1 MEFIKNETYVT
12 QLLKQR
18 QLKRDKQAKSQLK
31 RNIYIRVDGW
41 SRCLNRRESQRKE
54 SRRRKEKK
62 GKQRMESRVLGTS
75 ACGQGQLR
83 PSERVSPLVRHH
95 AVHLVDGGCEGAQT
109 YLLRL
114 VDDLRARLDPLF
126 RDRQVFVGVHQ
137 QVEGT

>member
-1 MEFIKNETYVT
+1 MEPLSPQQE
-12 QLLKQR
+12 R
-18 QLKRDKQAKSQLK
+18 KS
-31 RNIYIRVDGW
+31 
-41 SRCLNRRESQRKE
+41 KE
-54 SRRRKEKK
+54 GEQKKERK

-75 ACGQGQLR
+75 ARGQVQLR

-95 AVHLVDGGCEGAQT
+95 AVHLVDGGCERAQT